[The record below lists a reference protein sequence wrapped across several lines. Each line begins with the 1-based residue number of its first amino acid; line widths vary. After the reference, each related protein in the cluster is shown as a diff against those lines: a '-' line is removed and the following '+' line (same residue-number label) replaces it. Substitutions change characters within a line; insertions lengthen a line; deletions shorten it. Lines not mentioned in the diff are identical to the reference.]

1 MDSRHKRHFIS
12 LSCSLLFLGVIP
24 SGASIGQEAQSA
36 AAPNIEIL
44 KLHWEKQVRLP
55 RNFDPAIIP
64 TGNSFNDPAAI
75 TSVNTSNTET
85 KTPNTARATP
95 GNFFPST
102 PGRLPVYYVYS
113 LKIRSSGKQIE
124 GVAWDYLFLDPGSH
138 AELGHHQFV
147 SYARIPTNK
156 VVTLEGQLRSS
167 PIRVVRTSESSK
179 TPRPKVIERAVI
191 QCLLYGDDTMWK
203 NPNAKEGT
211 CEFLKNEKP
220 LLRRKRGT
228 NESQ

>member
-1 MDSRHKRHFIS
+1 MNSRHQRRLIS
-12 LSCSLLFLGVIP
+12 LSCSLLFLGLIP
-24 SGASIGQEAQSA
+24 TSASFGQGAHSA

-64 TGNSFNDPAAI
+64 TGNSFNDPASI
-75 TSVNTSNTET
+75 TSVNNSNTET
-85 KTPNTARATP
+85 KTANTPRSAP

-113 LKIRSSGKQIE
+113 LKLKNPGKLIE
-124 GVAWDYLFLDPGSH
+124 GVAWDYLFFDPGSH

-147 SYARIPTNK
+147 SYTRIPGNK
-156 VVTLEGQLRSS
+156 VVTLEGQLRSP

-179 TPRPKVIERAVI
+179 TPRPKVIERAII

-203 NPNAKEGT
+203 NPNAKEGL

-220 LLRRKRGT
+220 LSKRKRST